1 VIIRLALDVNVWVN
15 HYLSLIRRRTGS
27 AAQQLVASSINGS
40 CRLGEIQPIISY
52 PMLDTLQGVLVRQ
65 GMPEDLAEVARSTV
79 EAAATDGVVGIPPIA
94 VLGGRVGPVMD
105 EEDQAVLEMA
115 IAGGADLL
123 VTSNMRDFI
132 PGPRSD
138 IPADVIRRGRDGSP
152 DILIVRHAKLP
163 HGLVIASVPAARAW
177 LVNGVAPPGGLLER
191 FLP

>member
-1 VIIRLALDVNVWVN
+1 VVIRLALDVNVWVN
-15 HYLSLIRRRTGS
+15 HYLSLFRGRTGS

-40 CRLGEIQPIISY
+40 CRLGEIQPIISHL
-52 PMLDTLQGVLVRQ
+52 MLDTLQGVLVRE
-65 GMPEDLAEVARSTV
+65 GMPEDLAEVARSNV
-79 EAAATDGVVGIPPIA
+79 EAAATDGVIAVPPIA
-94 VLGGRVGPVMD
+94 VLGGRVSPMMD

-138 IPADVIRRGRDGSP
+138 IPADEIRRGRDGSP
-152 DILIVRHAKLP
+152 DVLIIRHARLS

-177 LVNGVAPPGGLLER
+177 LINGVTPPGGLLER